1 VESLHIAYGTHEVLH
16 GVSLTAQGR
25 EIVGIFGHNGAGK
38 STLLK
43 GIFGLIPVKSGSV
56 FFDNENKTYWKP
68 FMSSQN
74 GIGFSLQER
83 NIFPN
88 LSVLDNLRT
97 AGCALNDDATVRKRV
112 DDVFQLFPILA
123 ERKKKAACLLSGG
136 QRQMLAIGLALMTR
150 PKLMLLDEPS
160 FGLAPIVVS
169 NLFDVIENINAELGS
184 STLLVE
190 QNVKEALKLTSR
202 VYVMK
207 EGRFVFEGSGKESER
222 IMRAIW
228 GV

>member
-1 VESLHIAYGTHEVLH
+1 M
-16 GVSLTAQGR
+16 AQER

-38 STLLK
+38 STMLK
-43 GIFGLIPVKSGSV
+43 GIFGLVPVKSGRV
-56 FFDNENKTYWKP
+56 FFDNQDKTYWKP
-68 FMSSQN
+68 FMSSRH
-74 GIGFSLQER
+74 GIGFSLQEG
-83 NIFPN
+83 NVFPN
-88 LSVLDNLRT
+88 LTVLDNLRMS
-97 AGCALNDDATVRKRV
+97 GRILKDDATAQIRIN
-112 DDVFQLFPILA
+112 DIFDLFPVLA
-123 ERKKKAACLLSGG
+123 ERKKKPARLLSGG
-136 QRQMLAIGLALMTR
+136 ERQMLAISLGLMTK

-160 FGLAPIVVS
+160 FGLAPLIVG
-169 NLFDVIENINAELGS
+169 NLFQVIRNINSELGS

-207 EGRFVFEGSGKESER
+207 EGRFVFEGSGQENER